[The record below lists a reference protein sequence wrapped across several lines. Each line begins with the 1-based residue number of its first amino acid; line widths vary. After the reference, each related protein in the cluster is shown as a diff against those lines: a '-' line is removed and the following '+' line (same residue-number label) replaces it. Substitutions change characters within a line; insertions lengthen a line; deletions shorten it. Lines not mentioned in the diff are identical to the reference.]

1 MRYRSKPQE
10 VEAIQWTGDNLDEIE
25 AFGVK
30 FRYSVLW
37 QEPFMFKAGKD
48 GAQGYVDVPV
58 GYWIVRQPGDLSDHW
73 PVEDSYFRSKY
84 EVCEP
89 SATMRERSSR
99 GSGRE

>member
-48 GAQGYVDVPV
+48 GAQGYVDVPA

-73 PVEDSYFRSKY
+73 PVDPDYFAEKY
-84 EVCEP
+84 IALDGEEVD
-89 SATMRERSSR
+89 R
-99 GSGRE
+99 